1 MNNSENGAIFEAT
14 TKGEIEE
21 YKFEFQWKIESIRDK
36 AMKSNCGESIQ
47 TETLTY
53 EDTKWH
59 FVLYPNGVDD
69 EEDEILAD
77 NNSGYIALDIVNDS
91 PRGTVFF
98 AVDVCEVEDGLENL
112 LMDDDGY
119 TDRATFPKLIHHR
132 HIRESNKD
140 GILHLVVRI
149 QVKKYHTVMKK
160 IKLSRPVAKETKRE
174 VPEEVLDKVKEFLE
188 KKQHPDVEI
197 ICQGDSVP
205 CHRLVMA
212 ARSDV
217 LAAQLGSDLK
227 EAREGKIDIK
237 DMDVSTVRDMVHYMY
252 TGDTGDMFKYK
263 AKNLLV
269 AANRYQLEELKEI
282 CQNFLITKIKTENA
296 LGMFVMGHANNA
308 EHLKREAKEAIV
320 NNAREIVQQEGWK
333 EELGGNSDIVFE
345 ILEAIANAPSI

>member
-1 MNNSENGAIFEAT
+1 
-14 TKGEIEE
+14 
-21 YKFEFQWKIESIRDK
+21 
-36 AMKSNCGESIQ
+36 
-47 TETLTY
+47 
-53 EDTKWH
+53 
-59 FVLYPNGVDD
+59 
-69 EEDEILAD
+69 
-77 NNSGYIALDIVNDS
+77 
-91 PRGTVFF
+91 
-98 AVDVCEVEDGLENL
+98 
-112 LMDDDGY
+112 
-119 TDRATFPKLIHHR
+119 
-132 HIRESNKD
+132 
-140 GILHLVVRI
+140 
-149 QVKKYHTVMKK
+149 MKK

-237 DMDVSTVRDMVHYMY
+237 DMVHYMY

-308 EHLKREAKEAIV
+308 EHPKREAKEAIV
-320 NNAREIVQQEGWK
+320 NNARDIVQQEGWK